1 VGNNSSDVYVNG
13 IPLARVGSLYAQHKC
28 GKSKHGPSP
37 LAAGSGTVFNNNIAI
52 GRQGD
57 PVACGSG
64 IVTGSGNVF
73 CADKS
78 TSVDVAPYVPPD
90 DQQMSYTNA
99 RRLVD
104 RTNSNAVI
112 DEPEYEGELVTLYA
126 QGYPEVTEAP
136 PVAQP
141 DHIDTEVAEP
151 NETVIPVACT
161 EIVMPVDYSYQLSPN
176 ITLAALSNRAI
187 FPHTV
192 KAQAGYSLSD
202 IVCNLEALSINIIEP
217 IIAQFPLNRFNSG
230 FRTATRGT
238 SQHEHGMAVDLQWAG
253 VNPAYYND
261 VCRWI
266 LDNLN
271 FDTLGL
277 EMGRS
282 PWIHITFKRG
292 QSQRRRIFTYSPSQS
307 PNYKFGVLIN
317 YQANTQIV

>member
-1 VGNNSSDVYVNG
+1 M
-13 IPLARVGSLYAQHKC
+13 ARVGSQYQHHRC
-28 GKSKHGPSP
+28 GKSRHGPSP
-37 LAAGSGTVFNNNIAI
+37 LASGSGTVFNNNIAI

-64 IVTGSGNVF
+64 IMTGSGNVF

-99 RRLVD
+99 RRVVD
-104 RTNSNAVI
+104 RTNTNAVI
-112 DEPEYEGELVTLYA
+112 DEPEYDSDVEIFIQEKGFPELI
-126 QGYPEVTEAP
+126 EAD
-136 PVAQP
+136 PVAIP
-141 DHIDTEVAEP
+141 DEINTEVAEP
-151 NETVIPVACT
+151 NEDEIPVSCSQIIT
-161 EIVMPVDYSYQLSPN
+161 PVNYSYQLSPN
-176 ITLAALSNRAI
+176 VKLEDLSTRAI

-192 KAQAGYSLSD
+192 KAQAGFSLSD

-217 IIAQFPLNRFNSG
+217 IIAEFPLNRFNSG
-230 FRTATRGT
+230 FRTMTRGT
-238 SQHEHGMAVDLQWAG
+238 SGHEKGRCVDLQWPG
-253 VNPAYYND
+253 VNPSYYND

-282 PWIHITFKRG
+282 PWIHIEFRRN
-292 QSQRRRIFTYSPSQS
+292 QQQRRRIFTYSPSQS
-307 PNYKFGVLIN
+307 PRYQFGVLIN
-317 YQANTQIV
+317 YQAQTQIV

>member
-1 VGNNSSDVYVNG
+1 M
-13 IPLARVGSLYAQHKC
+13 
-28 GKSKHGPSP
+28 
-37 LAAGSGTVFNNNIAI
+37 
-52 GRQGD
+52 
-57 PVACGSG
+57 ACGSG
-64 IVTGSGNVF
+64 IATGSGNVF

-104 RTNSNAVI
+104 RTNSNSVI
-112 DEPEYEGELVTLYA
+112 DEPEYEGELTTLYA

-136 PVAQP
+136 PVEEP
-141 DHIDTEVAEP
+141 DQIEDTETP
-151 NETVIPVACT
+151 NEDVIPVSCT
-161 EIVMPVDYSYQLSPN
+161 EIVVPVDYSYQLSPN
-176 ITLAALSNRAI
+176 ITLADLSTRAV

-192 KAQAGYSLSD
+192 KAQAGFSLSD
-202 IVCNLEALSINIIEP
+202 IVCNLEALSVNIIEP

-230 FRTATRGT
+230 FRTMTKGT
-238 SQHEHGMAVDLQWAG
+238 SGHEKGRCVDLQWPG
-253 VNPAYYND
+253 VSPSYYND

-277 EMGRS
+277 EMGHS
-282 PWIHITFKRG
+282 PWIHLEFRREG
-292 QSQRRRIFTYSPSQS
+292 QQRRRIFTYSPSQS